1 MASTISAGTT
11 AGTAVAIT
19 GDTSGNLSLL
29 TQNGANTITVPNGSG
44 TIAVRGVSTNIVAGT
59 SVTASGTAV
68 TFTGIPSWVE
78 RITLMLSGVSTAG
91 NTFMT
96 VRIGSGSVATSGYVG
111 YYSYVT
117 NAGATSAASTTN
129 GFQIQSAVAAGNVY
143 ALITLCNITGNTWV
157 ATVAGGSPGA
167 ETTFQGGGG
176 ITLGGVLDRISLT
189 TPGGTDTFDAGTVN
203 ILYE

>member
-19 GDTSGNLSLL
+19 GDTTGNLSLL

-44 TIAVRGVSTNIVAGT
+44 AMAVRGVSTNIVAGT
-59 SVTASGTAV
+59 AVTASGTAV

-78 RITLMLSGVSTAG
+78 RITLMLSGVSTAA
-91 NTFMT
+91 NSYMT
-96 VRIGSGSVATSGYVG
+96 VRIGSGSITTSGYAG

-117 NAGATSAASTTN
+117 NAGATSASSTTD
-129 GFQIQSAVAAGNVY
+129 GFQIQSASAANNVY
-143 ALITLCNITGNTWV
+143 ALITLCNVTGNTWV
-157 ATVAGGSPGA
+157 ATVAGGSPA
-167 ETTFQGGGG
+167 ASTTFQGGGG
-176 ITLGGVLDRISLT
+176 ITLSGVLDRISLT
-189 TPGGTDTFDAGTVN
+189 TPVGTDTFDAGTVN